1 MKAFQK
7 RVVSLQLEV
16 FDLIIS
22 ATCGDWTDEG
32 KATLSF
38 QFFHKPIKK
47 QYVGCKGQTMDET
60 QFNNIYEES
69 RVHKTYNDTMMKNMS
84 SLEILC
90 KASDGKCWTEKKLPK
105 K

>member
-1 MKAFQK
+1 
-7 RVVSLQLEV
+7 
-16 FDLIIS
+16 
-22 ATCGDWTDEG
+22 
-32 KATLSF
+32 
-38 QFFHKPIKK
+38 
-47 QYVGCKGQTMDET
+47 MDET

-90 KASDGKCWTEKKLPK
+90 KASDGKCWTEKILPK

>member
-1 MKAFQK
+1 
-7 RVVSLQLEV
+7 
-16 FDLIIS
+16 
-22 ATCGDWTDEG
+22 
-32 KATLSF
+32 
-38 QFFHKPIKK
+38 
-47 QYVGCKGQTMDET
+47 MDET

-105 K
+105 KWNISWKCFADELLVFDARSTKIWAKPFENSPTSK